1 MLAAQISLAKSLV
14 SSISSSCSP
23 SAAAACSMSCYGP
36 GVISLKNGRR
46 SRNGNTEISEDVQWC
61 GSCHLS
67 TCARRALRTFT
78 TDMLLAPGDVMDQRE
93 GDGGHGR
100 FTIRMQ
106 CSANAK
112 ISLDRCWSFVINGR
126 KTDELILWS
135 L

>member
-1 MLAAQISLAKSLV
+1 
-14 SSISSSCSP
+14 
-23 SAAAACSMSCYGP
+23 
-36 GVISLKNGRR
+36 
-46 SRNGNTEISEDVQWC
+46 
-61 GSCHLS
+61 
-67 TCARRALRTFT
+67 
-78 TDMLLAPGDVMDQRE
+78 MLLAPGDVMDQRE

-100 FTIRMQ
+100 FTVQMQ